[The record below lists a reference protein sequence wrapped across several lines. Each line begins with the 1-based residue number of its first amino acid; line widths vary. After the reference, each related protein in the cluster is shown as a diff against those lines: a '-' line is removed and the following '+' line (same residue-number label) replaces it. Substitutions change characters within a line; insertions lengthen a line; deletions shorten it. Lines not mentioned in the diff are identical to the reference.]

1 MSAPRFQHRSAAYPM
16 SASRRTDAGLD
27 WKQDFMITP
36 PVSKLYQAVSAFSAS
51 NRKVH
56 HCWVAAEYCPF
67 TWKQSQAPQRVS
79 NLCHHTNSDRAGC
92 PLSALPLC
100 ASPECAQ
107 LFPEHLPTCPLLQ
120 PKPEVAS
127 GKKSEWWK
135 SSLPPLFIFRQDLQ
149 ELLLSVL
156 NTLSWFEVYILKQRK
171 NNFSSTPLLPYL
183 HISTQ
188 CSCLVFS

>member
-127 GKKSEWWK
+127 GKKKWVMEILPSSPLHFQTGSSRTFAICIKHAQLIWSLHIK
-135 SSLPPLFIFRQDLQ
+135 TKITSLP
-149 ELLLSVL
+149 
-156 NTLSWFEVYILKQRK
+156 
-171 NNFSSTPLLPYL
+171 L
-183 HISTQ
+183 HFFLTFTFPHSAPA
-188 CSCLVFS
+188 